1 MALTSCY
8 HHKKHGIQ
16 KIRAWRKYQFE
27 IPPEGTEFLNL
38 LFFSEMP
45 LFWLNHTFKNNLST
59 SIKIYTFGARL
70 TFSMS
75 NTQTQCEKGASD
87 VNFHLRIPIIIRDLE
102 NIIKPG
108 FVSSNSAGR

>member
-45 LFWLNHTFKNNLST
+45 LFWFNHTFKNNWST
-59 SIKIYTFGARL
+59 SMNIYTFGALL
-70 TFSMS
+70 TLRIQYEY
-75 NTQTQCEKGASD
+75 TQTQCDEDA
-87 VNFHLRIPIIIRDLE
+87 RDGIDIWYMWI
-102 NIIKPG
+102 N
-108 FVSSNSAGR
+108 VSK